1 MNISVYPDVTGDF
14 ILRLNSQDVSKATL
28 DVVDQDG
35 TTKQFGTL
43 LGVIDGGGHVEPE
56 TYVTANDLGFA
67 TDDTQHPV
75 INAR

>member
-1 MNISVYPDVTGDF
+1 MNISVYPDVSGDF
-14 ILRLNSQDVSKATL
+14 ILRLNSQGVSKATL
-28 DVVDQDG
+28 DVVDENG
-35 TTKQFGTL
+35 STKQFGTL

-56 TYVTANDLGFA
+56 TYITANDLGFS